1 MGIAI
6 SFGFPRLPAKPNRH
20 SFLRLRVL
28 REAQLQFIFASPD
41 TPGSKIVIPF
51 CVSGHSGKPNRNSF
65 WASGDSGKRNRNS
78 FWPSGDSGK
87 RNRNSFLAFRGLRN
101 ANRNSFLAY
110 RGLGNANRN
119 SFLASRSLGNANRNS
134 FFASLSLRRAKS
146 QFILGFMDTPSML
159 IEDYFM
165 LH

>member
-1 MGIAI
+1 MGIVI
-6 SFGFPRLPAKPNRH
+6 PFGFPRLPVKSNRD
-20 SFLRLRVL
+20 SFLRLQTL
-28 REAQLQFIFASPD
+28 REAKSQFVFASPD
-41 TPGSKIVIPF
+41 IPGSKIVIPF
-51 CVSGHSGKPNRNSF
+51 CVSGHSGK
-65 WASGDSGKRNRNS
+65 RNRNL
-78 FWPSGDSGK
+78 
-87 RNRNSFLAFRGLRN
+87 FLAFRGSGN
-101 ANRNSFLAY
+101 ANRNSFLAS

-159 IEDYFM
+159 IEDHFM